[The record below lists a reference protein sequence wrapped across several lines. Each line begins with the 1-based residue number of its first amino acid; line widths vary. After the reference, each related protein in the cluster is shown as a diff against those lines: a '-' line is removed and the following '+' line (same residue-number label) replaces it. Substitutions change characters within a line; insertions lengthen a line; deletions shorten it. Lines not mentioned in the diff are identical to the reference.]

1 MQVTT
6 VLSSDAVID
15 ALKARAQQA
24 SKDFIKNPN
33 ATRWISQTR
42 TAFVYQQAYYFF
54 GSVTRTQ
61 EQKFNLLVALSR
73 DPDGNWGDAIC
84 QSALGLSL
92 FSPLREHR
100 NCP

>member
-6 VLSSDAVID
+6 VLSPAAVVD

-24 SKDFIKNPN
+24 SKDFLKNPN
-33 ATRWISQTR
+33 ATRWIAQTR

-54 GSVTRTQ
+54 GSVSRTQ
-61 EQKFNLLVALSR
+61 EEKFNLLVALSR

-84 QSALGLSL
+84 LSALGVTL
-92 FSPLREHR
+92 FAALREHG